1 MNVAL
6 YTRVSTSD
14 QDCAAQLLE
23 LRAYCAQKKWT
34 IAHEFTDTISGTKA
48 ERAGL
53 DAMLE
58 LVRARVIDAV
68 CVVKIDRMARSLA
81 HFSVLSGIFVKHR
94 VAIVATSQGI
104 DTTDQ
109 NPCGKMM
116 MGFLAVIAE
125 FERDL
130 ISERTKA
137 GLAVARANGK
147 ILGRPSPR
155 LPAKAERDR
164 IIQKWIDD
172 DRPGSYEKLGLM
184 LGGVSRATAWRLAKR
199 IQTDLPPPEMMD
211 AG

>member
-6 YTRVSTSD
+6 YTRVSTND

-23 LRAYCAQKKWT
+23 LRAFCAQKNWR
-34 IAHEFTDTISGTKA
+34 IAREFTDTISGTKA
-48 ERAGL
+48 DRAGL

-58 LVRARVIDAV
+58 LVRAHAIDAV
-68 CVVKIDRMARSLA
+68 CVVKIDRVARSLA
-81 HFSVLSGIFVKHR
+81 HFSVLSGIFVKHK

-147 ILGRPSPR
+147 ILGKPSLKMPT
-155 LPAKAERDR
+155 KNERELIVRSWLDNG
-164 IIQKWIDD
+164 QQ
-172 DRPGSYEKLGLM
+172 GGYEKLGAL
-184 LGGVSRATAWRLAKR
+184 LGGVSRSTAWRLAKK
-199 IQTDLPPPEMMD
+199 IEKDLPPPEILD

>member
-23 LRAYCAQKKWT
+23 LRAHCAQKQWV
-34 IAHEFTDTISGTKA
+34 IAHEFTDTISGTRA
-48 ERAGL
+48 DRAGL

-58 LVRARVIDAV
+58 LVRQRTIDAV

-81 HFSVLSGIFVKHR
+81 HFSVLSGIFVKHK

-147 ILGRPSPR
+147 ILGRPSVKMP
-155 LPAKAERDR
+155 PKVDRDR
-164 IIQKWIDD
+164 IIRKWIED
-172 DRPGSYEKLGLM
+172 DRAGSYEKLGLM
-184 LGGVSRATAWRLAKR
+184 LGGVSRATAWRLAKK
-199 IQTDLPPPEMMD
+199 ISSDLPPPDMID
-211 AG
+211 VG